1 MMRISSLIRYKL
13 RKKKSIEFISDEFE
27 LNYLDKELC
36 KCKMFGVDTEF
47 DWRSTYFPKLSLIQ
61 ISTLEKIFLIDCVKI
76 SPKVILKKYIQ
87 NKNYLKIFHSVRSD
101 TTVLSKNLDLLTKN
115 VFDIQVAEKL
125 ISSNEIKSYGKIVKK
140 YIGLNLKKDET
151 NSNWLKRPLS
161 ENQITYAAEDVDFL
175 IDIYNFQKKILLKCN
190 SLEEAK
196 NQSEKEA
203 ILGNKSLKLLRLEK
217 IKNKFSKRNKKI
229 FMWREDLAEEK
240 NVPPAYIFKDKHL
253 MKLSKIEPEDHSAK
267 KKIMKIIGDS
277 KITENF
283 IAEFL

>member
-140 YIGLNLKKDET
+140 FFGVVLKKEET
-151 NSNWLKRPLS
+151 NSNWLRRPLS
-161 ENQITYAAEDVDFL
+161 ENQINYALDDVDYL
-175 IDIYNFQKKILLKCN
+175 LEIYNYQKKNLLKADLLKTVFLL
-190 SLEEAK
+190 SKKEADLG
-196 NQSEKEA
+196 NQSLKKLRFKKQEK
-203 ILGNKSLKLLRLEK
+203 KLSNR
-217 IKNKFSKRNKKI
+217 SKDI
-229 FMWREDLAEEK
+229 FIWREELAESK
-240 NVPPAYIFKDKHL
+240 NIPPAYIFKDKHL
-253 MKLSKIEPEDHSAK
+253 LKLSKIESTDILVKNKVMA
-267 KKIMKIIGDS
+267 IIGDTHL
-277 KITENF
+277 TEKF
-283 IAEFL
+283 IYYFL